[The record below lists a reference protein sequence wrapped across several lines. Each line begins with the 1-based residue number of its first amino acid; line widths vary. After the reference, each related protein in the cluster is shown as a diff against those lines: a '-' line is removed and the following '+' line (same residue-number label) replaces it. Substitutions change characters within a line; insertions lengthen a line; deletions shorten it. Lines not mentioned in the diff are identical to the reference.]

1 MPARGP
7 GYSRA
12 TASLGTV
19 LRETHKGRSWLTTGP
34 GQLPPGLRCPPESS
48 TPPRGQRPSRAEAG
62 ASGSLGTSVWR
73 LRVPCPPAP
82 PPHQGGQGPQHRPPC
97 PCGSPACRETPRASG
112 ARWPSWVLFLQW
124 GRLLQE
130 PRFSLGGLSGDSGPT
145 GLAPSK
151 RPQGSP
157 DPGLREVL
165 VAASPQ
171 RAAPSGPPP
180 VTSADSGAGRSEG
193 SKGWVHSGCQGW
205 GLPPARTR
213 MSAPR
218 HAGPCPPLGSRPL
231 GGSLGTPR
239 AQCVPASPG
248 GSGTSVIKAPAEASA
263 WGDWSPCGPPCADRS
278 WTAPFVPPPSSRPGW
293 RGRVGAGRAAAVP
306 RTARP
311 PGPSLCRAV
320 LREQPRHLKG

>member
-7 GYSRA
+7 GYSSA

-19 LRETHKGRSWLTTGP
+19 LRETHKGRSWLTMGP

-130 PRFSLGGLSGDSGPT
+130 PPFSLGGLSGDSGPT

-157 DPGLREVL
+157 DPGLRELL
-165 VAASPQ
+165 VACSISTEDCPL
-171 RAAPSGPPP
+171 SGPPP

-205 GLPPARTR
+205 GLPPARTW

-248 GSGTSVIKAPAEASA
+248 GAAALLSSKHQQRRRPGGTGARAARPVLTVHGQRPLSPHHPPGQGGEAVCGLA
-263 WGDWSPCGPPCADRS
+263 GPRPCPGQRGPQEPPCAEQS
-278 WTAPFVPPPSSRPGW
+278 CVSSL
-293 RGRVGAGRAAAVP
+293 AI
-306 RTARP
+306 
-311 PGPSLCRAV
+311 
-320 LREQPRHLKG
+320 

>member
-1 MPARGP
+1 M
-7 GYSRA
+7 
-12 TASLGTV
+12 
-19 LRETHKGRSWLTTGP
+19 GP

-48 TPPRGQRPSRAEAG
+48 TPPRGQQHSRAEAG

-82 PPHQGGQGPQHRPPC
+82 PPHQGGQRPQHRPPC

-130 PRFSLGGLSGDSGPT
+130 TCFSLGGLSGDSGPT

-165 VAASPQ
+165 VACSISTEDCPLN
-171 RAAPSGPPP
+171 GPPP

-193 SKGWVHSGCQGW
+193 SKDWVHSGCQGW

-231 GGSLGTPR
+231 GGSPGTPR

-248 GSGTSVIKAPAEASA
+248 RAVALL
-263 WGDWSPCGPPCADRS
+263 
-278 WTAPFVPPPSSRPGW
+278 PSKHQQRRRPG
-293 RGRVGAGRAAAVP
+293 GAGA
-306 RTARP
+306 ARP
-311 PGPSLCRAV
+311 ALC
-320 LREQPRHLKG
+320 